1 MATPFR
7 LELAVPK
14 TNISNAFSKSYTHA
28 DQVVQSIEVSLK
40 KEAGKGRISSLTATL
55 YDPNWDIF
63 HDLPDIAFFD
73 IPVKLYMG
81 TPQNPSALTTLVY
94 EGIAIRY
101 RAVTGNLSTLQVVS
115 QDNSHK
121 ARTRALSRTFTNK
134 TSVDL
139 AKAIAQAYGWTVDV
153 SSGSVSLIQ
162 RTISIGIPG
171 AGETHFTDW
180 DHLVR
185 ELESDGL
192 TCHMQGKKLVIRQH
206 PTERYSHTFKKGDGL
221 LKIITVEINHVR
233 GAGGMGNKSTPTAL
247 AFDNA
252 GTDKA
257 MQSEAEATKVQGGD
271 GRTHKR
277 PVGGAKS
284 NSDAHSQDTKGTNW
298 ENAVIKLRGR
308 KDTATLEC
316 NPVPDVFL
324 HHVVNL
330 DGVGSKADGLW
341 EVMEVNHVVVPGD
354 AGSSTTLQLTRGTNK
369 QAAKQAGTIAF
380 AYEGVS
386 AT

>member
-7 LELAVPK
+7 LDLAFPK
-14 TNISNAFSKSYTHA
+14 TNIKNAFSKSFTAA

-40 KEAGKGRISSLTATL
+40 KEQGKGRISSLTATL
-55 YDPNWDIF
+55 HDPNWDIF
-63 HDLPDIAFFD
+63 HDLPDPAFFD

-81 TPQNPSALTTLVY
+81 PPGNPSSLTTLVY

-101 RAVTGNLSTLQVVS
+101 RAVQGGGLSTLQVVS

-121 ARTRALSRTFTNK
+121 ARTRALSRTYTNK
-134 TSVDL
+134 TSVQL
-139 AKAIAQAYGWTVDV
+139 AKAIADAYGWTVDV
-153 SSGSVSLIQ
+153 STGSVDLIQ
-162 RTISIGIPG
+162 RTISIGVPG
-171 AGETHFTDW
+171 GGETHFTDW

-206 PTERYSHTFKKGDGL
+206 PTERYAHSFKRGDGL
-221 LKIITVEINHVR
+221 VKVMTVEINHVR
-233 GAGGMGNKSTPTAL
+233 GAGGMGNNSTPV
-247 AFDNA
+247 AFDNT

-257 MQSEAEATKVQGGD
+257 MQGQAEASKVQGGD
-271 GRTHKR
+271 GRTHRR

-341 EVMEVNHVVVPGD
+341 EVTEISHVVVPSD
-354 AGSSTTLQLTRGTNK
+354 AGSSTTLQLTRGTNG

-386 AT
+386 